1 MLTDKPQKLSREHF
15 PYPLLFPKN
24 LCLSKHTLTE
34 RHRLHTNTHTCCSLM
49 NNAVQKALRIPHSFP
64 CTVFTCYTRTA
75 ADTAHPHRHTCTCAS
90 SQTLSIKHTSH
101 TVSQSHRHA
110 QSYAQSHFFCLW
122 HCVSGKPG
130 CDLTPPCFSR
140 LPCYAWHLLC
150 AWHECTHSHT
160 DHSHESHTLLL
171 CHVLLINGRN
181 LNSFHSCPK
190 TNARNIEHI
199 LCHFCLV
206 LGLYFSVL
214 WHKSFTT
221 KKDFYCI
228 FYFLFINRMGR
239 KRLK

>member
-24 LCLSKHTLTE
+24 LCLSKQTLTE
-34 RHRLHTNTHTCCSLM
+34 RHRLHTNAHTCCSLM
-49 NNAVQKALRIPHSFP
+49 NNAVEQALRIPHSFP

-90 SQTLSIKHTSH
+90 SQTLSIKHTHH
-101 TVSQSHRHA
+101 TQSHNHTDTLKVLL
-110 QSYAQSHFFCLW
+110 SPIFFCLW

-130 CDLTPPCFSR
+130 CDLTPPCFS
-140 LPCYAWHLLC
+140 PLLC
-150 AWHECTHSHT
+150 PAPVVRLTCTHSHT

-171 CHVLLINGRN
+171 CRVLLINGRN
-181 LNSFHSCPK
+181 LNSSHSCPK

-199 LCHFCLV
+199 LRNFCQV

-214 WHKSFTT
+214 WHKIFTT
-221 KKDFYCI
+221 KKTFYCI